1 MSLYI
6 GLTKSKYLASCIVV
20 PSIFVLHL
28 INGAQFLNATYVAL
42 AAVTAISPLTKMH
55 ASL

>member
-1 MSLYI
+1 MRLYI